1 MGSTELTTTG
11 LVYKSLPRKPGGEL
25 MIRAIFLAS
34 LLALPAYA
42 AEKIVVNSGATQ
54 TAVVELYTSE
64 GCSSCPRADRWL
76 SSLIEVPK
84 DELDVLAL
92 SFHVDYWDYLG
103 WKDRFSSPA
112 YTSRQRN
119 LGANNSQRT
128 IYTPEFFVNGMEARG
143 TNRILEK
150 IQQSNEQKSP
160 LMLKLSVSKVDNSL
174 LIDLQSP
181 GRLDTIGQLHHRYIV
196 YENNLSTDVKRGENS
211 GETLRHEQVVRY
223 LSSARNLQTSN
234 QHRIDIDPEWQS
246 ENIGVAVLVTTPGDT
261 HYLQALHTSVAS
273 LLQ

>member
-1 MGSTELTTTG
+1 
-11 LVYKSLPRKPGGEL
+11 
-25 MIRAIFLAS
+25 MIKAIFLAS
-34 LLALPAYA
+34 LLALPTYA

-76 SSLIEVPK
+76 SSLVEVPK

-112 YTSRQRN
+112 YTSRQRK
-119 LGANNSQRT
+119 LGANNLQRT
-128 IYTPEFFVNGMEARG
+128 IYTPEFFVNGKEARG

-150 IQQSNEQKSP
+150 IQQTNEQKAP
-160 LMLKLSVSKVDNSL
+160 LVLELTVSRVDKSL
-174 LIDLQSP
+174 IMDLRSP
-181 GRLDTIGQLHHRYIV
+181 GQRDTIGQVHHRYIV

-211 GETLRHEQVVRY
+211 GEVLRHEQVVRY
-223 LSSARNLQTSN
+223 MSSAQNLQPSN
-234 QHRIDIDPEWQS
+234 QHRISIDPEWKS
-246 ENIGVAVLVTTPGDT
+246 ENIGVAVLVTSPGDT

-273 LLQ
+273 LLLKE